1 MYDPIQVVRQLRKRW
16 QEAYGEE
23 LAIDDIRRKL
33 GRLLEEV
40 QDREFR
46 SVFSGWQGAD
56 LSKAI
61 DTLFDYSDQDE
72 AAAPTTTILAD
83 STHQETPPVA
93 PAPPLTADDTEYLP
107 QVDRAA
113 AELIAAVQVC
123 PTTCPTCPTKRKG
136 GRPPGAKNKPK

>member
-16 QEAYGEE
+16 LEAYGEE
-23 LAIDDIRRKL
+23 LAVEDIRRKL

-40 QDREFR
+40 QDREIR

-61 DTLFDYSDQDE
+61 DVLFYYQDE
-72 AAAPTTTILAD
+72 DAPKQSPLFAD
-83 STHQETPPVA
+83 STHQETPPV
-93 PAPPLTADDTEYLP
+93 PPHPPLTADDTEYLP
-107 QVDRAA
+107 HVDRAA

-136 GRPPGAKNKPK
+136 GRPPGAKNKPKS